1 MNNFKFRLIT
11 SEPQNGFMNM
21 AIDEAIAISCDKEL
35 SPPTLRLYTWNPPC
49 ISIGYFQDVNEDVDI
64 SECKRQNI
72 DIVRRLTGG
81 KAVLHNKE
89 LTYSIIS
96 PSKNHIF
103 QNGIKG
109 SYKAIADCLLQGLK
123 NIGVSGE
130 ITEMPSRKRGGF
142 SCFLDTSF
150 YEVSVKGKKLI
161 GSAQKRWRNL
171 FLQHGSVVISPS
183 YIQLA
188 GLLRFNNEEERTGFI
203 KLHKEKSTSI
213 EDEAK
218 KMPDTAEIISAIK
231 KGFEEKTGIKLF
243 EAELTDF
250 EKNEAQRLLKE
261 KYGNDD
267 WNLNRET
274 SQSRTPALPITIYF
288 FL

>member
-21 AIDEAIAISCDKEL
+21 AIDEAIAIACDKQL

-49 ISIGYFQDVNEDVDI
+49 ISIGYFQDVDEVIDI
-64 SECKRQNI
+64 SECKRYGI

-96 PSKNHIF
+96 PSKNDIF
-103 QNGIKG
+103 SNGIKG
-109 SYKAIADCLLQGLK
+109 SYKAIADCLLHGIK
-123 NIGVSGE
+123 NLGISGE
-130 ITEMPSRKRGGF
+130 ITERPSRKGNGF

-150 YEVSVKGKKLI
+150 YEISVKGKKLI
-161 GSAQKRWRNL
+161 GSAQKRWKNL
-171 FLQHGSVVISPS
+171 FLQHGSIIMSPS
-183 YIQLA
+183 HTQLA
-188 GLLRFNNEEERTGFI
+188 SLLRFNKEEERTSFI

-213 EDEAK
+213 EEETKTSSDII
-218 KMPDTAEIISAIK
+218 EIKSVIK

-243 EAELTDF
+243 EDELTDF
-250 EKNEAQRLLKE
+250 EKTEAQRLFKE
-261 KYGNDD
+261 KYGNDN
-267 WNLNRET
+267 WNLKRET
-274 SQSRTPALPITIYF
+274 S
-288 FL
+288 

>member
-218 KMPDTAEIISAIK
+218 KIGSNIVERLRAHTFNVHEH
-231 KGFEEKTGIKLF
+231 EIKL
-243 EAELTDF
+243 EATVGVAVMKHGGRFDF
-250 EKNEAQRLLKE
+250 DALIEEA
-261 KYGNDD
+261 DHAM
-267 WNLNRET
+267 LNSKQGAREH
-274 SQSRTPALPITIYF
+274 R
-288 FL
+288 